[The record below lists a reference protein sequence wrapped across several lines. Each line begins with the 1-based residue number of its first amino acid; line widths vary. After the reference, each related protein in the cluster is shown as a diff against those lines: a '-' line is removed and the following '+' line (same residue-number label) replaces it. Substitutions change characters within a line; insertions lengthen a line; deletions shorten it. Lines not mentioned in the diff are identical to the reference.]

1 MRFTTTLLQNGK
13 TATGFEVPEDVVT
26 ALGSGK
32 RPAVKVTVNGHTW
45 RSTVAVMGGRILLGV
60 SAENRAAAGVV
71 AGDVIDVD
79 VELDTEKREVEVPS
93 DLAAALTQNPTARA
107 AFEALSYSNK
117 SRYVLAVN
125 GAKAADTRARR
136 IAKTVEELSG

>member
-1 MRFTTTLLQNGK
+1 
-13 TATGFEVPEDVVT
+13 
-26 ALGSGK
+26 
-32 RPAVKVTVNGHTW
+32 
-45 RSTVAVMGGRILLGV
+45 MGGRILLGV